1 MLVVNPIGGNMTEGA
16 IQLGKISGL
25 IFNDIEQGFSFTTS
39 EGVQMAQQLTA
50 SYPRSTPRLPAIIPA
65 GRSGWMRLSAQD
77 NTFAL
82 VGLRM
87 SRNLNPRSFNG
98 GSNLHKLTVGPTS
111 LTIPVI
117 VPSCQ

>member
-1 MLVVNPIGGNMTEGA
+1 
-16 IQLGKISGL
+16 
-25 IFNDIEQGFSFTTS
+25 
-39 EGVQMAQQLTA
+39 
-50 SYPRSTPRLPAIIPA
+50 
-65 GRSGWMRLSAQD
+65 MRLSAQD

-117 VPSCQ
+117 VPTCQ